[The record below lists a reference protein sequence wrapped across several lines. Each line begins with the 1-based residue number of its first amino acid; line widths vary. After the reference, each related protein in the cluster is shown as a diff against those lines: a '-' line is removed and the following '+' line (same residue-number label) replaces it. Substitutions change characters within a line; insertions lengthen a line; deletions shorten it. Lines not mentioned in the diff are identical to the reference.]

1 MKQILDTKES
11 KTGQD
16 ELFDEEEEEEDG
28 ESDDASDVE
37 LVSVSPPNGEGNPVA
52 SSSADGDRN
61 SEEDDDS
68 SAAAEELAAFDAKL
82 ALTLTTRPAM
92 DDLAANDND
101 ESSDED
107 MNDEQMEALDEH
119 LETIFRERKKV
130 KTKKTQNKDA
140 KEAIVNFKCR
150 VLELLDIYVK
160 QEHKNPRAMQLLV
173 PVLNVI
179 RTTKTTLV
187 SSKACDLIGTY
198 FKLCKPKSTPESP
211 DDAETVL
218 GLLRTVH
225 RQAGMDGSNAYSSA
239 CSRAS
244 LLLVKILAAQDR
256 ENLRRVE
263 SVYGETHERFM
274 LDAKSRVRPS
284 FFSDWLNWSV
294 SARKS

>member
-1 MKQILDTKES
+1 
-11 KTGQD
+11 
-16 ELFDEEEEEEDG
+16 
-28 ESDDASDVE
+28 
-37 LVSVSPPNGEGNPVA
+37 
-52 SSSADGDRN
+52 
-61 SEEDDDS
+61 
-68 SAAAEELAAFDAKL
+68 
-82 ALTLTTRPAM
+82 M
-92 DDLAANDND
+92 DDLAADNN

-119 LETIFRERKKV
+119 LETIFRERKKA
-130 KTKKTQNKDA
+130 KSKKTQNKDA

-150 VLELLDIYVK
+150 VLELLEIYVK

-187 SSKACDLIGTY
+187 SGKACDLIGTY
-198 FKLCKPKSTPESP
+198 FKLCKPNNIPEVL
-211 DDAETVL
+211 DAETIL
-218 GLLRTVH
+218 ELLRAVH
-225 RQAGMDGSNAYSSA
+225 QQAGLDGSNAYSSA

-244 LLLVKILAAQDR
+244 LLLVKILVAQDR

-263 SVYGETHERFM
+263 SVYGQTHEGFM
-274 LDAKSRVRPS
+274 LDAKFKVRPS

>member
-1 MKQILDTKES
+1 
-11 KTGQD
+11 
-16 ELFDEEEEEEDG
+16 
-28 ESDDASDVE
+28 
-37 LVSVSPPNGEGNPVA
+37 
-52 SSSADGDRN
+52 
-61 SEEDDDS
+61 
-68 SAAAEELAAFDAKL
+68 
-82 ALTLTTRPAM
+82 M

-101 ESSDED
+101 GSSDDD
-107 MNDEQMEALDEH
+107 MNDEQMEALDKH
-119 LETIFRERKKV
+119 LETIFRERKND

-150 VLELLDIYVK
+150 VLELLEIYVK

-173 PVLNVI
+173 PILNVI

-187 SSKACDLIGTY
+187 SGKACDLIGTY
-198 FKLCKPKSTPESP
+198 FKLCKANSVPESP
-211 DDAETVL
+211 DAETIT

-225 RQAGMDGSNAYSSA
+225 QQAGMDGSNAYSSA

-244 LLLVKILAAQDR
+244 LLLVKILMAQDR

-274 LDAKSRVRPS
+274 LDAKSKVKPS

>member
-1 MKQILDTKES
+1 MQQILETKES

-16 ELFDEEEEEEDG
+16 ELFDEEEDDG
-28 ESDDASDVE
+28 ETDDASDVE
-37 LVSVSPPNGEGNPVA
+37 VMSISPPDEEGEPVDN
-52 SSSADGDRN
+52 SSAEGIGD
-61 SEEDDDS
+61 SEGDDDS
-68 SAAAEELAAFDAKL
+68 TAAAEELAAFDAKL
-82 ALTLTTRPAM
+82 ALALTTRPAM

-101 ESSDED
+101 ESSDEE
-107 MNDEQMEALDEH
+107 MNDEQMEALDKH

-150 VLELLDIYVK
+150 VLELLEIYVK

-173 PVLNVI
+173 PILNVI

-187 SSKACDLIGTY
+187 SGKACDLIGTY
-198 FKLCKPKSTPESP
+198 FKLCKANSVPASP
-211 DDAETVL
+211 DAERII

-225 RQAGMDGSNAYSSA
+225 QQAGMDGSNAYSSA

-244 LLLVKILAAQDR
+244 LLLVKILMAQDR

-263 SVYGETHERFM
+263 SVYGQTHERFM
-274 LDAKSRVRPS
+274 LDAKSRVKPS